1 MVVSLQFLILLLY
14 FYLSPKFSLCLQE
27 VFILNDF
34 KMPLTVQ
41 HLILHTTTKGKK
53 KCFQLSYDTKP

>member
-1 MVVSLQFLILLLY
+1 MVVSLQFLILPLY

-41 HLILHTTTKGKK
+41 HLILHTATKGKK
-53 KCFQLSYDTKP
+53 NVSN